1 VHVDHDVEP
10 SLLWPFDDAIE
21 QTEALSVAALEI
33 HVVNRDTNRIEAS
46 TLEELDIVAR
56 DVTVEVLTPELV
68 GSFRSEKLVG
78 QRFDLARWLR
88 TSFEMKDVAFA
99 DEPIAKVGAT
109 EAKRMTLGVDEVSV
123 LGADEV
129 VLCGRGSG

>member
-1 VHVDHDVEP
+1 
-10 SLLWPFDDAIE
+10 
-21 QTEALSVAALEI
+21 
-33 HVVNRDTNRIEAS
+33 
-46 TLEELDIVAR
+46 
-56 DVTVEVLTPELV
+56 
-68 GSFRSEKLVG
+68 
-78 QRFDLARWLR
+78 
-88 TSFEMKDVAFA
+88 MKDVAFA